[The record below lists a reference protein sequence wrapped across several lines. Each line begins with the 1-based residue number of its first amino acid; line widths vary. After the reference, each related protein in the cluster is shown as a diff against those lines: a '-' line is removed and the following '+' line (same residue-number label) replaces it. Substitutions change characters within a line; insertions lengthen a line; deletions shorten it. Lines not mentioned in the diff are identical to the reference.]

1 MISALEKMGRNT
13 LNLFSPTL
21 SRIDAILDSWQQ
33 SFHIIMF
40 YDSFQEYTGQL
51 LETIL
56 NLGTIQK
63 RTVPPIT
70 SGFTIT
76 TAETFL

>member
-21 SRIDAILDSWQQ
+21 SRIDAILYSWQQ

-76 TAETFL
+76 AAETFL